1 MRRGKVKNV
10 SQYIDVRIEQLK
22 EDMDK
27 ASDPYDK
34 QWYNRIIS
42 ELYWAKS
49 PNHNC
54 YIEQEAWFNT
64 SYKLRR

>member
-1 MRRGKVKNV
+1 MRRGQTKNV
-10 SQYIDVRIEQLK
+10 GKYIDVRVQQLK

-42 ELYWAKS
+42 ELNWARS
-49 PNHNC
+49 PHHNC
-54 YIEQEAWFNT
+54 YIEEETN
-64 SYKLRR
+64 

>member
-34 QWYNRIIS
+34 QRYNRIIS

-54 YIEQEAWFNT
+54 YIEQEA
-64 SYKLRR
+64 

>member
-1 MRRGKVKNV
+1 MRRKRKK
-10 SQYIDVRIEQLK
+10 SIPEYIDIRVEQLK

-27 ASDPYDK
+27 AKDPYDK

-49 PNHNC
+49 QDHDC
-54 YIEQEAWFNT
+54 YMGVDN
-64 SYKLRR
+64 SK